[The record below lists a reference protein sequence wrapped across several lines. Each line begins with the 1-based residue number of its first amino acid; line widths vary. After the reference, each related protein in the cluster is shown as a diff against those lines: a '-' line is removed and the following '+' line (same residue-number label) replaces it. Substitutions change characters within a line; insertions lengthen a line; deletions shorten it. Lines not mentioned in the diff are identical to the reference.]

1 MKFLDPKDWQALKII
16 EVKGDS
22 FFPFTA
28 YFPYIR
34 KMDSNYYKTYKEGDE
49 LDKIILETIKRFY
62 PDSFL
67 SMNAHIYAVNQVD
80 DYLKHIETG
89 HKKDFTIQFSP
100 EINYEIYDELIK
112 GNIFSY
118 PMEFNYRLTPL
129 SANHERIEFL
139 HRFFLCH
146 INNEKLKGLVDTIL
160 PI

>member
-34 KMDSNYYKTYKEGDE
+34 KMDLNYYKIYKDGDE

-62 PDSFL
+62 PNSFL
-67 SMNAHIYAVNQVD
+67 SMNAHIYAVDQLD
-80 DYLKHIETG
+80 EYLKHIETG
-89 HKKDFTIQFSP
+89 YKKEFTIQFSP

-112 GNIFSY
+112 GNIFTY
-118 PMEFNYRLTPL
+118 PIEFNYRITSLF
-129 SANHERIEFL
+129 ANHERIEFL

-146 INNEKLKGLVDTIL
+146 INNEKLKDLVHTIL